1 MSQKVGRNLRLQ
13 HTRWSL
19 INCSYLFFSL
29 FHPDFEE
36 HINVAYVSA
45 DSIDT
50 AVPNNRPMPKTHS
63 ASHLYEDVND
73 NVKSDALQPES
84 NSNYASVA
92 ELNQPSDLQ
101 KKRTS
106 RVSFKLDTELD
117 TYASVDNTQVV
128 KDVAKGPFRE
138 DSAYAVVSVDGRV
151 SPSDSTPEQS
161 VSGTHVDTDRA
172 SSVKEDSET
181 APLEVRPLDLRT
193 AADVCGIIRGPL
205 GDIYSQV
212 SKSPKIPT
220 ANLETGDADKPN
232 LDCANADTADTPDK
246 SVDTDHS
253 SGPTGDTEVQQ
264 TPRGGNGSNDRLEEN
279 DSDMV
284 DQADA
289 ALSKLPDRT
298 DVQKPTRKLKLVPVH
313 NLDSN
318 LDPDVYDE
326 AVSIQSKPSFK
337 STEL

>member
-73 NVKSDALQPES
+73 NVKSDALHPES

-117 TYASVDNTQVV
+117 TYASVDDTQVV

-151 SPSDSTPEQS
+151 SPSDSTPEES
-161 VSGTHVDTDRA
+161 VSGTHVDPDRT

-181 APLEVRPLDLRT
+181 APLEVRPSDLRT
-193 AADVCGIIRGPL
+193 VADDSGIIRGP
-205 GDIYSQV
+205 
-212 SKSPKIPT
+212 
-220 ANLETGDADKPN
+220 
-232 LDCANADTADTPDK
+232 
-246 SVDTDHS
+246 
-253 SGPTGDTEVQQ
+253 
-264 TPRGGNGSNDRLEEN
+264 
-279 DSDMV
+279 
-284 DQADA
+284 
-289 ALSKLPDRT
+289 
-298 DVQKPTRKLKLVPVH
+298 VP
-313 NLDSN
+313 
-318 LDPDVYDE
+318 
-326 AVSIQSKPSFK
+326 
-337 STEL
+337 